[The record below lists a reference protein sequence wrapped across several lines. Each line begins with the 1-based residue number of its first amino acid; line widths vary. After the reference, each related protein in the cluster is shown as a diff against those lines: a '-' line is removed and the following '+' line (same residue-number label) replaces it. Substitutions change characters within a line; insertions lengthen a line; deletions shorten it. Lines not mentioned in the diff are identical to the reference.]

1 MHACLSLPFLWTKL
15 APAYHCLSHPLLR
28 IAELGNSL
36 GISLTKKSVQ
46 LDAWVA
52 KKFMVLL
59 KRKLQRGQVP
69 RTGGFRHLMAAVFPE
84 MYGDQACPSHLRFER
99 FYFHAKSFQRVLFP
113 SQLKKIQ

>member
-1 MHACLSLPFLWTKL
+1 M
-15 APAYHCLSHPLLR
+15 
-28 IAELGNSL
+28 
-36 GISLTKKSVQ
+36 GISLTKKSIQ

-84 MYGDQACPSHLRFER
+84 IYGDQACPSHLRFER
-99 FYFHAKSFQRVLFP
+99 FYGPCQKFPTGFISIPAEEDSTVIPTSFPECVYPDFP
-113 SQLKKIQ
+113 